1 MRDYRINTNYAKAL
15 LLLATERGEAD
26 RVRDDMKL
34 VSRVTAE
41 NRELRVV
48 FANPTVPHDRKA
60 GLARALFEGN
70 VAESTMAFLLF
81 VVKKNRSVNLHG
93 ISESY
98 LEQWRS
104 VNGVVLSDLV
114 THQPIDDRAREMVT
128 NMVHDYTG
136 KTVELRD
143 YTDEKMLGSFKL
155 EFDNKMYDARIRT
168 KIRKLRLEFNKNDYE
183 SKL

>member
-1 MRDYRINTNYAKAL
+1 MKNYRINTNYAKAL

-26 RVRDDMKL
+26 KVRDDMRL
-34 VSRVTAE
+34 VSQVTSE

-60 GLARALFEGN
+60 AVTRALFDGK
-70 VAESTMAFLLF
+70 VGESTLAFLLF
-81 VVKKNRSVNLHG
+81 VVKKNRSVNLLG

-98 LEQWRS
+98 LEQWRDA
-104 VNGVVLSDLV
+104 NGVVRSDLV
-114 THQPIDDRAREMVT
+114 TQQPIDDRARELVTEMVQK
-128 NMVHDYTG
+128 YTG
-136 KTVELRD
+136 KTVELHD
-143 YTDEKMLGSFKL
+143 HTDEKMLGSFKL

-168 KIRKLRLEFNKNDYE
+168 KIRKLRLEFMRNDYE